1 MEKQGHSA
9 VGSVFH
15 LGPFPSEHTG
25 RHGALGPWLTVM
37 SKRQVMMRRLSYFA
51 IIYLWIG
58 IKRNT
63 YVRDATETLV
73 CGVHLGAR
81 CPIGCECGSPASSP
95 ELSPSPGIAHIR
107 RRPPSLEQPASRDQL
122 LRQDEGPAPCLHWGW
137 LWKDFQSED
146 FGVGGGVVS
155 GGPFCSGIVTVHA
168 LLLSHPAS
176 LFSLWG
182 WFPGHCLKKCFHLWI
197 SILGSGVIWKV
208 SK

>member
-1 MEKQGHSA
+1 MLASKTGPPLHPLTPAQRVVLSLKLNNERACSNLSHTMEKQGHSA
-9 VGSVFH
+9 MGSVFH

-51 IIYLWIG
+51 IIYLCIG

-122 LRQDEGPAPCLHWGW
+122 LRQDEGPAPCLHWG
-137 LWKDFQSED
+137 
-146 FGVGGGVVS
+146 
-155 GGPFCSGIVTVHA
+155 
-168 LLLSHPAS
+168 
-176 LFSLWG
+176 
-182 WFPGHCLKKCFHLWI
+182 
-197 SILGSGVIWKV
+197 
-208 SK
+208 